1 MKIKN
6 ILKLV
11 IFVITIIFVC
21 PNKALSVENIRV
33 LIVDGK
39 KFKFPNKNE
48 KVVRLGNS
56 KGEALLEGA
65 KYKGNIEIWKGEKG
79 LYLINEIPFEEYIKG
94 VVAGEMG
101 SNWEIEA
108 LKAQAVAA
116 RTYAFFQIK
125 YGPIQKPIKYHVSSS
140 VMHQVYKSGNVSES
154 ISKAVDETKGEIIT
168 FEGKPIIAYYHS
180 TSGGKTEEA
189 SEVFSKSYP
198 YLIPVDT
205 TSELSPYHVWERK
218 IPIQEIENAIQIK
231 GIKEITVES
240 LTLSN
245 RVKNFKIYKGENNE
259 SIFAAKDLRRLLG
272 WDRLPSTLI
281 TSIIKEDEALIIE
294 GRGYGHGVGM
304 CQWTALDLAK
314 KGKNYKEI
322 LSFFYPGTSI
332 EELEKD

>member
-1 MKIKN
+1 MKSV
-6 ILKLV
+6 ILK
-11 IFVITIIFVC
+11 IIVLHLIVVLLILY
-21 PNKALSVENIRV
+21 PAIGYSVESIRV

-39 KFKFPNKNE
+39 KFKSPNKNE
-48 KVVRLGNS
+48 KVVRIGNS
-56 KGEALLEGA
+56 KGEAFLEGI

-79 LYLINEIPFEEYIKG
+79 LYLVNEIPFEEYIKG

-108 LKAQAVAA
+108 LKAQSVAA
-116 RTYAFFQIK
+116 RTYALFQIK
-125 YGPIQKPIKYHVSSS
+125 YGPVQKPIKYHVSSS

-154 ISKAVDETKGEIIT
+154 ISKAVDDTKSEIIA

-189 SEVFSKSYP
+189 SEIFQRGYP
-198 YLIPVDT
+198 YLIPVET
-205 TSELSPYHVWERK
+205 SSELSPYHVWERR
-218 IPIQEIENAIQIK
+218 IPIEEIENAIQIK
-231 GIKEITVES
+231 GIKNITIDS
-240 LTLSN
+240 FTASN
-245 RVKNFKIYKGENNE
+245 RVRNFKIQKENNE
-259 SIFAAKDLRRLLG
+259 SYFPAKDLRRLLG

-281 TSIIKEDEALIIE
+281 TSIMREDDTLIIE

-322 LSFFYPGTSI
+322 LSFFYPGTNI
-332 EELEKD
+332 EVYEEK